1 MSTLNP
7 LEQKVRSS
15 FLKGLM
21 IATIIGLAIIMF
33 LAYQIYTFKTN
44 EKKRLDAQKKV
55 LVLKQNV
62 SSGEI
67 LTSEMFTTVA
77 VDGDVVPST
86 ATKAYTDMQEHFY
99 SDDDGNEMVTYYNEQ
114 QQKDITYLKIAAESD
129 ATKETIAELHTDD
142 DGQNYYYMSGQK
154 SEGSVENGKTIYYI
168 TGDTKVD
175 VKLEKSPMIAKIDLD
190 KNTVITT
197 SMIVASDEPIT
208 KDLRTQE
215 ISSVVLPTDLADDD
229 VIDIR
234 LRMPDGRDYLVV
246 SKKTVTIPSVGDTL
260 SSSTMVLNLK
270 ENEILT
276 LSCATV
282 EAYQMSGSMLYAVKY
297 ANPGTQEKAAI
308 TYIPSVETLQLIQS
322 DANIL
327 KTAKNSLIA
336 YYNNYSEIRKS
347 IDSQINSTL
356 EEERKT
362 AVQSGTSSE
371 TSTLS
376 SQRQEYVQSMENS
389 K

>member
-168 TGDTKVD
+168 TGDTQVD

-246 SKKTVTIPSVGDTL
+246 SKKTVTIPSVG
-260 SSSTMVLNLK
+260 
-270 ENEILT
+270 IH
-276 LSCATV
+276 
-282 EAYQMSGSMLYAVKY
+282 YHHQ
-297 ANPGTQEKAAI
+297 QWF
-308 TYIPSVETLQLIQS
+308 
-322 DANIL
+322 
-327 KTAKNSLIA
+327 
-336 YYNNYSEIRKS
+336 
-347 IDSQINSTL
+347 
-356 EEERKT
+356 
-362 AVQSGTSSE
+362 
-371 TSTLS
+371 
-376 SQRQEYVQSMENS
+376 
-389 K
+389 